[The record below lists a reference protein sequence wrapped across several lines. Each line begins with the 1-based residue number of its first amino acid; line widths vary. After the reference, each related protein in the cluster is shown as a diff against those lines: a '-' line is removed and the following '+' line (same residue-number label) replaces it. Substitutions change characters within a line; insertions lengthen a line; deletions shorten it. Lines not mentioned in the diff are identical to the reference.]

1 MKLNEA
7 VDSGAI
13 AAFSEKYGDV
23 VRVVEVRLIP
33 LGMECIGFLDDGRI
47 I

>member
-7 VDSGAI
+7 VNSGAI

-23 VRVVEVRLIP
+23 VRVVEVRWNQFGMRIVFLIT
-33 LGMECIGFLDDGRI
+33 F
-47 I
+47 

>member
-23 VRVVEVRLIP
+23 VRVVEVRLIDAFGNGV
-33 LGMECIGFLDDGRI
+33 LR
-47 I
+47 